1 MECTTTPDALKDLPY
16 LQQDPPF
23 STVYESKRMEA
34 AQYTGEVTGTGIKT
48 VMTEPKTPIHLMP
61 PQFIEGVA
69 AVLQHGAGKYAPNN
83 WMAGMSW
90 STVFGGI
97 MRHLWAFFR
106 GEEQDKES
114 GLPHLAHAACGI
126 MFLHWYAYGPQQEQH
141 RAKCDDR
148 VFAA

>member
-1 MECTTTPDALKDLPY
+1 MDPLSHIPY
-16 LQQDPPF
+16 LPQDPLI
-23 STVYESKRMEA
+23 STVYETKRMQA
-34 AQYTGEVTGTGIKT
+34 AEYSGEVTGTGVKQ
-48 VMTEPKTPIHLMP
+48 VMEEPKTPIHLMT

-69 AVLQHGAGKYAPNN
+69 EVLQHGASKYKPNN

-106 GEEQDKES
+106 GEELDKES

-126 MFLHWYAYGPQQEQH
+126 MFLHYYAHGPVSDAH
-141 RAKCDDR
+141 RDKCDDR
-148 VFAA
+148 VFYA